1 MYIHMSVLLPTGCVL
16 PYTHFQGPPRVGAG
30 LVAPSTSSHPPLP
43 LSSSTLPTTAPYQQP
58 MQLEGV
64 QPVHHHWFYLRH
76 EERYWIPF
84 SLVDSKQL
92 EDAFIMSGHNISQEV
107 RGGSMIPH
115 GKVDTSSYPHF
126 KLTLS
131 HMNTHCASMYM
142 PKQSMDSIFLKAGLL
157 SHPVQWERPGIVCV
171 VE

>member
-1 MYIHMSVLLPTGCVL
+1 MFILLPIGCVL
-16 PYTHFQGPPRVGAG
+16 PCTHFQGPPPVGAG
-30 LVAPSTSSHPPLP
+30 PSTSSHPPLP
-43 LSSSTLPTTAPYQQP
+43 LSSSTLSTTTTTAPYQQP

-107 RGGSMIPH
+107 RGGSMKPH
-115 GKVDTSSYPHF
+115 GRVDTPNYINVSILQTFTFTSYKHS
-126 KLTLS
+126 LYQHVHS
-131 HMNTHCASMYM
+131 
-142 PKQSMDSIFLKAGLL
+142 
-157 SHPVQWERPGIVCV
+157 
-171 VE
+171 